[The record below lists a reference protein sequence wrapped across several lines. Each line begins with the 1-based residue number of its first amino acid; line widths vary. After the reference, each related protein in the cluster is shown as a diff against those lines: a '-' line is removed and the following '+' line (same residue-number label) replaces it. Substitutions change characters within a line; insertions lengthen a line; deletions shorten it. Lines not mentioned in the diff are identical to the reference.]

1 MPLSAKT
8 RYAILG
14 LVLCIALGGFII
26 NQVAIEVEIPGMD
39 LNVKDAY
46 LFGKDYTSSFKLE
59 NGTMGASSM
68 VTLSTRVLNQTHT
81 NVSVELDGVTSW
93 FLVHPNGT
101 VYQANQLRG
110 NYSIWWIYIPNVLMG
125 FGVQAGATYNVID
138 PTGFLG
144 GVPGRAYLLVV
155 DRKMTYWPSDP
166 ELIAISGAQASIA
179 CSLWD
184 KTNNRLVSQAI
195 IDITCG
201 MIETWEGA
209 QSSYIRMTL
218 ITTNFP
224 ISRNRQIVLASAV
237 ILSIVVF
244 FIAFYLVRVPK
255 KAKSLE
261 PRQREQILA
270 LVGAGAGAILIEITD
285 IWFYLFPGS
294 TGMFLIHI
302 AYTVVAGLMCARY
315 KFGYKWLIPSILEI
329 AFVFSLST
337 FTGEAIVPSIT
348 AFMGS
353 TITWLCMIWAS
364 GIMKHVNDETRGI
377 KKILADIV

>member
-8 RYAILG
+8 RYSILG
-14 LVLCIALGGFII
+14 LVLCIGLGGFII
-26 NQVAIEVEIPGMD
+26 NQIAIEVEIPGMD
-39 LNVKDAY
+39 LNVKDAR
-46 LFGKDYTSSFKLE
+46 LFTDDYASSFKLE
-59 NGTMGASSM
+59 NGTKGVSTQF
-68 VTLSTRVLNQTHT
+68 TLSTKVLNQTHT
-81 NVSVELDGVTSW
+81 NVSITLGGNTSW

-101 VYQANQLRG
+101 LYQGGQLRG

-125 FGVQAGATYNVID
+125 FGVKGGEEYDVVD

-144 GVPGRAYLLVV
+144 IPGRAYLLVV
-155 DRKMTYWPSDP
+155 DRKVTYWPSDP
-166 ELIAISGAQASIA
+166 ELMALSGAQASIA
-179 CSLWD
+179 CSVWD
-184 KTNNRLVSQAI
+184 KATGQLVSRAT

-218 ITTNFP
+218 VSTDFP

-244 FIAFYLVRVPK
+244 AIALFLVRVPK

-261 PRQREQILA
+261 PKQREQILA
-270 LVGAGAGAILIEITD
+270 LVGAGSGAILIEIVD
-285 IWFYLFPGS
+285 IWFYLYPGEL
-294 TGMFLIHI
+294 GMFLLHI
-302 AYTVVAGLMCARY
+302 AYTVVAGIICARY
-315 KFGYKWLIPSILEI
+315 KMGYKWLIPSILEM

-337 FTGEAIVPSIT
+337 FTGDAIVPSLT

-353 TITWLCMIWAS
+353 TITWLGMIWAS
-364 GIMKHVNDETRGI
+364 GIVKHVNDESRGI
-377 KKILADIV
+377 KKVLADIV

>member
-14 LVLCIALGGFII
+14 IVLCIGIGGFII

-39 LNVKDAY
+39 LNVKDAC
-46 LFGKDYTSSFKLE
+46 LFAKDYTSSFKLE
-59 NGTMGASSM
+59 NGTMGASST
-68 VTLSTRVLNQTHT
+68 VTLSTSVLNQTHT

-101 VYQANQLRG
+101 LYQGNQLRG

-125 FGVQAGATYNVID
+125 FGIDAGATYNVVD

-144 GVPGRAYLLVV
+144 VAGRAYLLVV

-166 ELIAISGAQASIA
+166 ALMAISGAQASIA

-184 KTNNRLVSQAI
+184 KTTDQLVSQAI

-218 ITTNFP
+218 VTTDFP
-224 ISRNRQIVLASAV
+224 ISRNRQIVLASAM
-237 ILSIVVF
+237 ILSIIVFVV
-244 FIAFYLVRVPK
+244 ALYLVRVPK
-255 KAKSLE
+255 KAKSLA
-261 PRQREQILA
+261 PQQREQILA
-270 LVGAGAGAILIEITD
+270 LVGAGAGAILIEIID

-302 AYTVVAGLMCARY
+302 AYTAVAGLICARY

-337 FTGEAIVPSIT
+337 FTGEAIVPSLT

-364 GIMKHVNDETRGI
+364 GIVKHVNDETRGI

>member
-14 LVLCIALGGFII
+14 LVLCIGLGGFVI

-39 LNVKDAY
+39 LNVKDVY
-46 LFGKDYTSSFKLE
+46 LFAKDYTSSFKFE
-59 NGTMGASSM
+59 NDTMGTSTT
-68 VTLSTRVLNQTHT
+68 VTLSSRVLNQTHT
-81 NVSVELDGVTSW
+81 NVSIELYGVTSW

-101 VYQANQLRG
+101 VYQVNQLRG

-125 FGVQAGATYNVID
+125 FGTDAGVTYNVVD

-144 GVPGRAYLLVV
+144 VANRTYLLVV

-166 ELIAISGAQASIA
+166 ELMAISGAQASVA

-184 KTNNRLVSQAI
+184 KTTNQLVSQAI

-201 MIETWEGA
+201 MIETWEGG
-209 QSSYIRMTL
+209 QSSHMRMTL
-218 ITTNFP
+218 VTTNFP
-224 ISRNRQIVLASAV
+224 ISRNRQTVLASAV
-237 ILSIVVF
+237 ILSIIVF
-244 FIAFYLVRVPK
+244 VIALYLVRVPK
-255 KAKSLE
+255 KAKTLE
-261 PRQREQILA
+261 PKQRELILA

-337 FTGEAIVPSIT
+337 FTGEAFVPSLT

-364 GIMKHVNDETRGI
+364 GIVKHVNDETRGY